1 MRILVVEDD
10 AILAEGTCESLS
22 KAGYAVD
29 LAETGTKANAMIEA
43 GHYDM
48 LLLDIGLPGMDG
60 FEVLRRLRK
69 HNSSIPVLIISARDD
84 VDFRIYGLDLGADD
98 FMLKPFVLAELHA
111 RTRALLRRH
120 TLSERNT
127 LACGKLVVDLGAQR
141 ASVAGEP
148 IELSIREWDV
158 LVYLLRNLGKV
169 VRKEAIIET
178 LCDWKT
184 DISLNAVEVYIS
196 RLRSKLDAH
205 GIQIRTVRGF
215 GYLLEEPAP

>member
-10 AILAEGTCESLS
+10 AILAEGTCESLV

-29 LAETGTKANAMIEA
+29 LAETGTQANIMLES

-48 LLLDIGLPGMDG
+48 VLLDIGLPGMDG
-60 FEVLRRLRK
+60 FEILRRLRK
-69 HNSSIPVLIISARDD
+69 HNSNIPVLIISARDD
-84 VDFRIYGLDLGADD
+84 IDSRIYGLDLGADD

-120 TLSERNT
+120 TLHQRNT
-127 LACGKLVVDLGAQR
+127 LSCGKLVLDLGAQR
-141 ASVAGEP
+141 ASIDGQP

-158 LVYLLRNLGKV
+158 LVYLLRNLGKI
-169 VRKEAIIET
+169 VRKEAIVEA

-184 DISLNAVEVYIS
+184 DISVNAVEVYIF
-196 RLRSKLDAH
+196 RLRGKLDEH
-205 GIQIRTVRGF
+205 GVNIRTVRGF
-215 GYLLEEPAP
+215 GYLLDEPAP

>member
-29 LAETGTKANAMIEA
+29 LAETGTRANAMIEA
-43 GHYDM
+43 GSYD
-48 LLLDIGLPGMDG
+48 LVLLDIGLPGMDG

-69 HNSSIPVLIISARDD
+69 HNRNIPVLIISARDD
-84 VDFRIYGLDLGADD
+84 IDFRVYGLDLGADD

-120 TLSERNT
+120 ALSERNT
-127 LACGKLVVDLGAQR
+127 LSCGELLIDLGAQR
-141 ASVAGEP
+141 AHVDGEP
-148 IELSIREWDV
+148 LELSIREWDV
-158 LVYLLRNLGKV
+158 LVYLLRNQGKV
-169 VRKEAIIET
+169 VRKEAIVET

-184 DISLNAVEVYIS
+184 DITLNAVEVYIS
-196 RLRSKLDAH
+196 RLRSKLDSH
-205 GIQIRTVRGF
+205 GVHIRTVRGF
-215 GYLLEEPAP
+215 GYLLEEPAE

>member
-10 AILAEGTCESLS
+10 AVLAEGTCESLT

-29 LAETGTKANAMIEA
+29 LAETGTQANSLLDT
-43 GHYDM
+43 GNYDM
-48 LLLDIGLPGMDG
+48 VLLDIGLPGMDG

-69 HNSSIPVLIISARDD
+69 HNTSIPVLIISARDD

-120 TLSERNT
+120 VLSERNA
-127 LACGKLVVDLGAQR
+127 LSCGALVVDLAAQR
-141 ASVAGEP
+141 ASVNGEP

-184 DISLNAVEVYIS
+184 DLSVNAIEVYIS
-196 RLRSKLDAH
+196 RLRSKLDSH
-205 GIQIRTVRGF
+205 GINIRTVRGF
-215 GYLLEEPAP
+215 GYLLDEPSA

>member
-10 AILAEGTCESLS
+10 TILAEGTCESLA

-29 LAETGTKANAMIEA
+29 WADTGTKANLMMESS
-43 GHYDM
+43 HYDM
-48 LLLDIGLPGMDG
+48 VLLDIGLPGMDG

-69 HNSSIPVLIISARDD
+69 HNSNIPVLIISARDD
-84 VDFRIYGLDLGADD
+84 IDFRIYGLDLGADD

-120 TLSERNT
+120 TLHQRNT

-141 ASVAGEP
+141 ASIDGQP
-148 IELSIREWDV
+148 IEFSIREWDV
-158 LVYLLRNLGKV
+158 LVYLLRNQGKI
-169 VRKEAIIET
+169 VRKEAIVEA

-184 DISLNAVEVYIS
+184 DISVNAVEVYIS
-196 RLRSKLDAH
+196 RLRGKLDEH
-205 GIQIRTVRGF
+205 DVNIRTVRGF
-215 GYLLEEPAP
+215 GYLLDEPT